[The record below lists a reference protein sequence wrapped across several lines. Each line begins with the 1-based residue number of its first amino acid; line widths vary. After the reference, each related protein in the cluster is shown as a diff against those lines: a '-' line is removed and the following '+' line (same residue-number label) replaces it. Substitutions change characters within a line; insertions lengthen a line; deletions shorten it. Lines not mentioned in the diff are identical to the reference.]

1 MCRQPPIKE
10 KGVERILSKDK
21 DFILNKMLEN
31 TSDEWFDFSKK
42 NVPELSFNDIQMDM
56 VKRQFVDMGL
66 IQKGPGYGNK
76 IKINLAAHDWAN
88 LGGFQMYEDFY
99 LGQLKLL
106 ASQLEKLQY
115 EMNKMENLP
124 IAKNIL
130 ETIGH
135 INDMYAMG
143 GILNDLF
150 NKH

>member
-1 MCRQPPIKE
+1 MCRRPPIKE

-21 DFILNKMLEN
+21 DFILNRMLEN

-66 IQKGPGYGNK
+66 IQKGGGYGNR
-76 IKINLAAHDWAN
+76 IKINLPAHDLAN

-106 ASQLEKLQY
+106 AFQLEILQD
-115 EMNKMENLP
+115 EMNKMQNLS
-124 IAKNIL
+124 IVKNIL

-135 INDMYAMG
+135 INDMYSMG
-143 GILNDLF
+143 GILNNLLV
-150 NKH
+150 NK